1 LMMQVHSTVRRR
13 WLDGDEFIIS
23 SIAEIAKLAEEG
35 RTALLKKDYSN
46 LKELMNRNFDLRR

>member
-1 LMMQVHSTVRRR
+1 MMQVHSTVRRR